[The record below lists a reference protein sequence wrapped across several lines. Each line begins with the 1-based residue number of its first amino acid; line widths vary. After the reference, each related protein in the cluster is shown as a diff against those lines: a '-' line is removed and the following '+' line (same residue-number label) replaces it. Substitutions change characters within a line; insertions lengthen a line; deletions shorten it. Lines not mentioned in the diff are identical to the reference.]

1 MVGLS
6 FFLTHVMLHCQ
17 KGWDGEKEKTMGPEG
32 LKEEQWFRKGRIE
45 MVGKIKREEKNS
57 GEGMKRIDQI
67 AQVTFCYIEIEN

>member
-1 MVGLS
+1 
-6 FFLTHVMLHCQ
+6 
-17 KGWDGEKEKTMGPEG
+17 MGPEG